1 MKEIYLDAV
10 NDNLDVVLEFVNTEL
25 KAHGCDM
32 KVQTQINI
40 AIEEIFV
47 NIANYAY
54 KPEIG
59 GVKIRVAVGDETV
72 IEFEDK
78 GVPYNPLERN
88 DPDIHKPLEERE
100 VGGMGIFM
108 VKNFMDSIEYKNVDS
123 KNILTIRKGIAQ
135 AQK

>member
-10 NDNLDVVLEFVNTEL
+10 TDNLDVVLDFVNTEL

-32 KVQTQINI
+32 KVQTQISI

-47 NIANYAY
+47 NITNYAY

-59 GVKIRVAVGDETV
+59 GVTIRVAVGDEII

-78 GVPYNPLERN
+78 GIPYNPLEAM
-88 DPDIHKPLEERE
+88 DPDIHKSAEERE
-100 VGGMGIFM
+100 IGGLGIFM
-108 VKNFMDSIEYKNVDS
+108 VKKIMDSIEYRNVDN
-123 KNILTIRKGIAQ
+123 KNILTIRKGIA
-135 AQK
+135 